1 MTFDQWWH
9 GIGSGIVIAPDHD
22 IEEHTRYVTGI
33 CWDAAR
39 AATYE
44 AEAAQLTQG
53 LRAINADLLA
63 ALEYMLGADAYPADG
78 YEMARWNYQCDKARE
93 ALKRAKGQERNPP
106 MFETLANAYDAVIS
120 DLRTVR
126 QA

>member
-1 MTFDQWWH
+1 MTFNEWWH
-9 GIGSGIVIAPDHD
+9 DIGSGIIIAPDHD

-39 AATYE
+39 AAIYE

-63 ALEYMLGADAYPADG
+63 ALESVLHHQIYGTSTSYPLALDN
-78 YEMARWNYQCDKARE
+78 ARA
-93 ALKRAKGQERNPP
+93 AIARAKGQ
-106 MFETLANAYDAVIS
+106 A
-120 DLRTVR
+120 
-126 QA
+126 